1 MKTVISLVCESACS
15 LYESQ
20 FYYFLF
26 FQFEE
31 AVHYDTLMGFGYVT
45 KSIDLDFTSSETNE
59 AMFHISVSQEFA
71 PHNVGADILF
81 HKVFE

>member
-1 MKTVISLVCESACS
+1 MSHVILH
-15 LYESQ
+15 
-20 FYYFLF
+20 

-31 AVHYDTLMGFGYVT
+31 AVHYASLMGFGHVT
-45 KSIDLDFTSSETNE
+45 KSIDLDFTSSESNE
-59 AMFHISVSQEFA
+59 ATFHISVSQEFA

>member
-1 MKTVISLVCESACS
+1 MKTVSSLVCESACS
-15 LYESQ
+15 FYESP
-20 FYYFLF
+20 FIFI

-31 AVHYDTLMGFGYVT
+31 AVHYDSLMGFGYVT
-45 KSIDLDFTSSETNE
+45 KSIDLDFTSSDSNE
-59 AMFHISVSQEFA
+59 ATFQISVSQEFA